1 MDELTT
7 SLNNMYD
14 TISNEVE
21 CDDGDIETFG
31 KRFMPAFYFTIFTLS
46 TVANGL
52 VLYILFKYE
61 KLERVTN
68 IFILNLVL
76 SNIIFASFLP
86 FWAIYHR
93 LEWVFGNVMC
103 KLSAAAF
110 FIGFYSSVIFLTL
123 MTVDRYLIIVHS
135 IFALKTRR
143 KRYAFLACS
152 FVWCLS
158 LLTAL
163 PKFFLYNTF
172 SFDENG
178 LLCEESGYVIDVINR
193 WKLISNFQQMLL
205 FFLIPLVVMCYCY
218 ARIGVVIIQSKM
230 VNKSRVLIIIFITV
244 VLFFL
249 CWTPYN
255 IVIFLESLNLLQSSN
270 QCDNLDYPFY
280 ICKILSYL
288 HCCINPIF
296 FTFVGKKFRRH
307 LFNIFKREILCIGVD
322 ANTSVS
328 DRRYVQTMN
337 N

>member
-1 MDELTT
+1 
-7 SLNNMYD
+7 MYF
-14 TISNEVE
+14 TN
-21 CDDGDIETFG
+21 CDYDDCDNGDIETFE

-93 LEWVFGNVMC
+93 LEWIFGNVMC

-143 KRYAFLACS
+143 KRYAFLVCA

-163 PKFFLYNTF
+163 PKFILYNTL
-172 SFDENG
+172 SVDGYG
-178 LLCEESGYVIDVINR
+178 LLCEESGYGDNVINR
-193 WKLISNFQQMLL
+193 WRLISNFQQMLL

-218 ARIGVVIIQSKM
+218 ARIGIVIIQSKT

-244 VLFFL
+244 LLFFF

-255 IVIFLESLNLLQSSN
+255 IVIFLDSLNLLQSASSN
-270 QCDNLDYPFY
+270 QSDNLDYPFY

-307 LFNIFKREILCIGVD
+307 LVNIFEREILCIGVD